1 MESVAAGG
9 LRKGA
14 WTEQEDRLLRRCIE
28 VYGEGRWHQVP
39 VRAGLNRCRKSC
51 RLRWLNYLTP
61 NIKRGEFSD
70 DEVDLIV
77 RLHKLLGNR
86 WSLIAGR
93 LPGRTAN
100 DVKNYWNTDQ
110 KKKTATAPFPC
121 KLAYLSDSRQPAA
134 GAKNNISRPQ
144 RTKAN
149 IIKPRPRTFSS
160 KTKSLSWPMK
170 PIEPNNPATS
180 NKPKNII
187 NLHHKLPT
195 SQQDD
200 RRRCQENHDGAEIT
214 WMDQL
219 ERFLDDGINNNLP
232 VAVDHEADQF
242 PLGQLMSS
250 IMPDHQEK
258 SVDNMMMFQE
268 DNYQSFW
275 SDLDICHLLSDRHD
289 I

>member
-1 MESVAAGG
+1 
-9 LRKGA
+9 
-14 WTEQEDRLLRRCIE
+14 
-28 VYGEGRWHQVP
+28 
-39 VRAGLNRCRKSC
+39 
-51 RLRWLNYLTP
+51 
-61 NIKRGEFSD
+61 
-70 DEVDLIV
+70 
-77 RLHKLLGNR
+77 
-86 WSLIAGR
+86 
-93 LPGRTAN
+93 
-100 DVKNYWNTDQ
+100 
-110 KKKTATAPFPC
+110 
-121 KLAYLSDSRQPAA
+121 
-134 GAKNNISRPQ
+134 
-144 RTKAN
+144 
-149 IIKPRPRTFSS
+149 
-160 KTKSLSWPMK
+160 MK